1 VPRQLWLLR
10 HGEAQPHHAG
20 PDADRRLTPE
30 GEGQSRSAG
39 AALARLNLE
48 LAACY
53 ASPRV
58 RALET
63 ARLACAAL
71 GVDPVV
77 HEPLSGGFE
86 SGGARELVLGEDD
99 DARVLIVGHE
109 PDLSGIV
116 EALTG
121 ARIAMKKGGVAA
133 VRLDGSREE
142 LLAVLRPCDLRA
154 IEA

>member
-1 VPRQLWLLR
+1 MTFPLRPPPPAARVPSVSIIVPALN
-10 HGEAQPHHAG
+10 EAPII
-20 PDADRRLTPE
+20 
-30 GEGQSRSAG
+30 G

-63 ARLACAAL
+63 ARLACASL

-77 HEPLSGGFE
+77 HEPLSGGFD

-142 LLAVLRPCDLRA
+142 LLAVLRPRDLRA